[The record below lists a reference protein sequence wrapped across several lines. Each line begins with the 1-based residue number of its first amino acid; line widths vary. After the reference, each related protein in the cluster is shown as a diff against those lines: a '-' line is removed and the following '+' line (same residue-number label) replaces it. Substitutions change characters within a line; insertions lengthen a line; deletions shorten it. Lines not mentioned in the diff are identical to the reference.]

1 MKGFPLPLL
10 LFLLG
15 AAGLGGCKEPKPLIS
30 AIEPR
35 IGAMGEIISIR
46 GENFGN
52 GRNESYVS
60 IGGRPPTSSS
70 YLSWTNELIRVRVP
84 EFGEAGL
91 VYVHTGE
98 KRSNPALFSNRA
110 AIPQPVRNP
119 ESASGPR
126 IASVTPPSGSIG
138 ALITIRGN
146 SFGSSRENSGVFFS
160 WNAESSPSVPP
171 ETRSPG
177 QVEVYDAEFGYEFWS
192 EREIRLRVPDGAISG
207 NMEVRTP
214 RGNSP
219 PVFFEIAGMP
229 GTKTFRDKRSYTLSY
244 TVDIRVED
252 AVSPNALYLWAP
264 KPAVSASQRNLRLL
278 SRNMEPFVEH
288 YRGTSLFQLVDLPPR
303 SVRGISLSYVTDVYA
318 VETEIRTGAVRQEEG
333 SPVHSLFTLPSPLI
347 PSDNG
352 EIKAKADAITGR
364 ERNPYLKARRSYEWL
379 VREGGIQAEALGG
392 GALEALQEGRAD
404 SYRASLLYSA
414 LARAAGIPAIPVAG
428 VLADRT
434 RTAHRHYWAEFWI
447 EGFGW
452 IPLDP
457 ALGAGAA
464 PPLFNLRNDRA
475 DYYFGSLDN
484 QHIAFSRG
492 QAALSQMDPRG
503 RGAVRVRDYAL
514 QNLWEEAVGGLDS
527 YSSLWSDVTITGIF
541 NN

>member
-1 MKGFPLPLL
+1 MKGFPLLL
-10 LFLLG
+10 LLLG
-15 AAGLGGCKEPKPLIS
+15 AAGLGGCKEPEPLIS

-35 IGAMGEIISIR
+35 IGTLGEIISIR
-46 GENFGN
+46 GENFGDE
-52 GRNESYVS
+52 RNESYVT

-91 VYVHTGE
+91 VYVHVGE

-110 AIPQPVRNP
+110 AIPQPVRGP

-146 SFGSSRENSGVFFS
+146 SFGSSRENSGVFFA
-160 WNAESSPSVPP
+160 WDAESSPSVPP

-177 QVEVYDAEFGYEFWS
+177 TVEVYDAEFGYEFWS

-219 PVFFEIAGMP
+219 PVFFEITGKP
-229 GTKTFRDKRSYTLSY
+229 GTKTFKDKRSYTLSY

-252 AVSPNALYLWAP
+252 AVSPNALYLWTP
-264 KPAVSASQRNLRLL
+264 KPAVSASQRNMRLL

-288 YRGTSLFQLVDLPPR
+288 YRGTSLFQLIDLPPR

-318 VETEIRTGAVRQEEG
+318 VETEIRTGSVRQEES
-333 SPVHSLFTLPSPLI
+333 SPIHSLFTLPSPLI
-347 PSDNG
+347 PSDDG
-352 EIKAKADAITGR
+352 EIVAKAGAITGR
-364 ERNPYLKARRSYEWL
+364 ERNPYLKARRIYEWL
-379 VREGGIQAEALGG
+379 IQEGNIQAGALGG
-392 GALEALQEGRAD
+392 GAPEALREGRAD
-404 SYRASLLYSA
+404 SYRASLLYCS

-434 RTAHRHYWAEFWI
+434 RAAHRHYWAEFWI

-464 PPLFNLRNDRA
+464 PPLFTLPNNRA
-475 DYYFGSLDN
+475 DYYFGNLDN

-492 QAALSQMDPRG
+492 QTALSPMDPRG

-514 QNLWEEAVGGLDS
+514 QNLWEVAVGGLES
-527 YSSLWSDVTITGIF
+527 YSSLWSDINITGMF